1 MWQPLNSS
9 TSPSTSLSTRPRCM
23 TSASRV
29 TASQGTHRWKTMIR
43 GFLKTWGKFG
53 TLSGLRAP
61 LGWVELPGE
70 KKLEFYPRLK
80 PSESTNNPPLKIFPH
95 NQMFFFKGSL
105 ASVHCALGPCQEEG
119 APNMEGKVL
128 LQMCISN
135 WFLFPQAKL
144 KQQEEVPSL
153 QEGIVR
159 KVFKSALISYL
170 SHHLWDQC

>member
-29 TASQGTHRWKTMIR
+29 TASRGTHRWKTMIFEDLGKIWNPFR
-43 GFLKTWGKFG
+43 PTSSTWLGG
-53 TLSGLRAP
+53 TSRWKKNLNSIPDSNL
-61 LGWVELPGE
+61 LNLLIILPW
-70 KKLEFYPRLK
+70 KYVPTIKCY
-80 PSESTNNPPLKIFPH
+80 
-95 NQMFFFKGSL
+95 FFKGSL

-159 KVFKSALISYL
+159 KVFKLAPISYL
-170 SHHLWDQC
+170 SHHLWDQW